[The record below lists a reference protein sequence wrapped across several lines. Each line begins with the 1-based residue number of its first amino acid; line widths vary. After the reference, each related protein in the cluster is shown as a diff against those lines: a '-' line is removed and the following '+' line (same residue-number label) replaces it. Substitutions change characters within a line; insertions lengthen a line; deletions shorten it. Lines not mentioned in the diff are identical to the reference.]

1 MDRLVRNRGTLL
13 FTILWISTLIMLMM
27 ATVGKSVSK
36 SMHDDHRELC
46 SARGRFSAYSGTQRV
61 LARLRLDSN
70 YGQSGTYDP
79 DAVNESFA
87 SGIYCATFEHPIDR
101 RLKYQIKVINRV
113 GTSSTVVGAHT
124 YDDPTDNVKF
134 TTAGGIPVPGGQVY
148 LMAQGYDSAV
158 PVNLRAFGGTAGV
171 ALQQTSSFDYGAEGH
186 SGVDINSSEIDSWDR
201 SEDSYDPTEAI
212 TDPTKFV
219 TVATTNKIMNLAKA
233 TDSTLLS
240 KVQGDVMVKPDTET
254 ANHLLDPNDA
264 LLGDRKSLAT
274 PRSVEQFKCPFDP
287 PGADGDVNQ
296 GNWPQDEVVTRRRRH
311 GPDETYTIP
320 ASLRPGNYNNLT
332 FESGANR
339 SLTLRSGR
347 YYFNKIDM
355 DSGEIKI
362 DTSQGPVV
370 VYVGEEMKVYGQ
382 AKIND
387 GGFPRDLQVY
397 MCDELAVDEPGE
409 LVDTDGDGVPDTALP
424 PTVVDYSKLEIDD
437 GSKVTMVT
445 AGKGMVASVT
455 KESEVFGAMI
465 GRFIT
470 FSESKLHFDVSLQGA
485 SLGLQGGWLLDGL
498 HDI

>member
-1 MDRLVRNRGTLL
+1 ML

-36 SMHDDHRELC
+36 SLNDDHRELY

-61 LARLRLDSN
+61 LARLRLDAN

-87 SGIYCATFEHPIDR
+87 NGVYCATFEHPIDR
-101 RLKYQIKVINRV
+101 QLKYQIKVINRV
-113 GTSSTVVGAHT
+113 GASGTVVGAHT
-124 YDDPTDNVKF
+124 YDDPTDNIKF
-134 TTAGGIPVPGGQVY
+134 QTGGGIPVPGGQVY
-148 LMAQGYDSAV
+148 LMTQGYDSAV
-158 PVNLRAFGGTAGV
+158 PANLRAFGGSAGV

-186 SGVDINSSEIDSWDR
+186 AGVDIKSSEVDSWDR
-201 SEDSYDPTEAI
+201 SEDSYDPSRAI

-219 TVATTNKIMNLAKA
+219 TVATTNKVMNLANA
-233 TDSTLLS
+233 ADSTFVS
-240 KVQGDVMVKPDTET
+240 KIQGDVMVKPDTT
-254 ANHLLDPNDA
+254 TPVANYLLDPDDA
-264 LLGDRKSLAT
+264 LLGERKNLAT
-274 PRSVEQFKCPFDP
+274 ARSIEQFKCPFDP

-296 GNWPQDEVVTRRRRH
+296 SNWPQDEVVTRRRRN

-320 ASLRPGNYNNLT
+320 ASLPPGNYNDLT

-355 DSGEIKI
+355 DSGEIKV

-387 GGFPRDLQVY
+387 GGLPRNLQVY
-397 MCDELAVDEPGE
+397 MCDELEVEEPGE
-409 LVDTDGDGVPDTALP
+409 SIDIDGDGAPDVTLP
-424 PTVVDYSKLEIDD
+424 ATTVNYSKLEIDD
-437 GSKVTMVT
+437 ASKATMVT
-445 AGKGMVASVT
+445 AGKGLVATVS
-455 KESEVFGAMI
+455 KESELFGAMI
-465 GRFIT
+465 GKYIT